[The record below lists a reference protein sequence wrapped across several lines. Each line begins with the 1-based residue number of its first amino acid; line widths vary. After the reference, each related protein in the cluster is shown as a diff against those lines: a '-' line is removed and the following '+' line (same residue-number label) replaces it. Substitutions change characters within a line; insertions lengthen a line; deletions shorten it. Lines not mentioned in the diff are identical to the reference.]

1 MTTITTALRTQ
12 AAQTHAK
19 LIAATTNAYNAIAA
33 IGTIPRNIQE
43 SMLLLTIN
51 SKEELNLTERVAQK
65 SRHDAVLNAYSII
78 SDQMDYFPR
87 AVAINIAKGDAE
99 AIQNLIKGA
108 EEAVSHAN
116 NTVKALT
123 NN

>member
-1 MTTITTALRTQ
+1 MTTITNALRTQ
-12 AAQTHAK
+12 AAQTHAR

-51 SKEELNLTERVAQK
+51 SKEELNITERVAQK

-87 AVAINIAKGDAE
+87 AVAINIAKGDAG
-99 AIQNLIKGA
+99 AIQNLIKNT
-108 EEAVSHAN
+108 EEAISNAN
-116 NTVKALT
+116 KTIKALT

>member
-1 MTTITTALRTQ
+1 MTTITNELRTQ

-51 SKEELNLTERVAQK
+51 SKEELNITERVAQK

-87 AVAINIAKGDAE
+87 AVAINIAKGDAG
-99 AIQNLIKGA
+99 AIQNLIKNA
-108 EEAVSHAN
+108 EEAISNAN
-116 NTVKALT
+116 KTVKALT

>member
-1 MTTITTALRTQ
+1 MTTITNALRTQ

-33 IGTIPRNIQE
+33 IGTIPRNIQD

-51 SKEELNLTERVAQK
+51 SKEELNVPERVAQK

-78 SDQMDYFPR
+78 SGQMDYFPR
-87 AVAINIAKGDAE
+87 AVAINIAKGNAE

-108 EEAVSHAN
+108 EEVVSHAN
-116 NTVKALT
+116 NTIKELT

>member
-1 MTTITTALRTQ
+1 MTTITNALRTQ

-19 LIAATTNAYNAIAA
+19 LIAETTNAYNAIAA

-51 SKEELNLTERVAQK
+51 SKEELNITERVAQK

-87 AVAINIAKGDAE
+87 AVAINIAKGDAG
-99 AIQNLIKGA
+99 AIQNLIKNA
-108 EEAVSHAN
+108 EEAISNAN
-116 NTVKALT
+116 KTVKALT